1 MDLCVQY
8 FNILILY
15 SSIIIRTIES
25 FIGELLIY
33 FKSV

>member
-8 FNILILY
+8 FNIFILY
-15 SSIIIRTIES
+15 SDIIIRMIES